1 MGKKM
6 RRHTVLT
13 FGGVLALLLSSPLL
27 AEDFS
32 GRLGRIPVDTRTQ
45 SEVAGLG
52 HATAEL
58 DGSRLTIEGEF
69 DGLLGPATVA
79 NLHMGPAVGV
89 RGPVIHALTVSSDIA
104 GDLAG
109 SFRLRA
115 DEVEALRAGRLY
127 IQIHSQSAPDGN
139 LWGWLFND

>member
-1 MGKKM
+1 M
-6 RRHTVLT
+6 RRQAVLT
-13 FGGVLALLLSSPLL
+13 FGGVVALLLSSTLV

-45 SEVAGLG
+45 SAVAGLG
-52 HATAEL
+52 HATAQL
-58 DGSRLTIEGEF
+58 DGSRLTVAGEF
-69 DGLLGPATVA
+69 AGLLGPATVA

-89 RGPVIHALTVSSDIA
+89 RGPAIHALSVSSDVE
-104 GDLAG
+104 GELTG

-115 DEVEALRAGRLY
+115 GEVEALRAGRLY

-139 LWGWLFND
+139 LWGWLFNE

>member
-1 MGKKM
+1 M
-6 RRHTVLT
+6 RRQSVLV
-13 FGGVLALLLSSPLL
+13 FGCAVALLLSSTLL

-32 GRLGRIPVDTRTQ
+32 GRLGRVPVDTRTQ
-45 SEVAGLG
+45 SAVAGIG

-58 DGSRLTIEGEF
+58 TGSRLTIEGEF
-69 DGLLGPATVA
+69 TGLLGPATVA

-89 RGPVIHALTVSSDIA
+89 RGPVIHELAVSADSD
-104 GDLAG
+104 GEFTG

-115 DEVEALRAGRLY
+115 DEIAALRAGRLY
-127 IQIHSQSAPDGN
+127 IQIHSQSATDGN